1 MMFQFQVPTRSPTE
15 IDIQLSAKGIPMTSS
30 IAYKLIVLPDSV
42 LTRSLL
48 VQHNF
53 RPVPIAPQFLYR
65 ELDRATTATIAEK
78 LERIPLPNRESSQY
92 IVTDRSFQA
101 SNLLFEF
108 LNAQPLSMFRADNP
122 YDWFPSLLEQKSLFF
137 NYQPIF
143 DLEVGE
149 IVGHECFARAT
160 SITGTCLNGRQLLDA
175 ATVTGLTPQFDDLV
189 RTLCLPTIAK
199 FPPHQTF
206 FINVSPVTLVRQ
218 PQFLADTYTLTQELN
233 LPTTNLFF
241 EVSEAELLH
250 QPERVRNAI
259 SQLREWGFGISID
272 DFRGDLSLDCPLRDI
287 YPNAIKFEGE
297 RIRQGRRDREV
308 FDRLARS
315 IDTADELGIATIA
328 KHLETAVDLDD
339 CRQLGIDFGQG
350 FVLGRP
356 QRTIR

>member
-1 MMFQFQVPTRSPTE
+1 MKPPIS
-15 IDIQLSAKGIPMTSS
+15 
-30 IAYKLIVLPDSV
+30 YKLIVLPDSV

-48 VQHNF
+48 VQQDF

-65 ELDRATTATIAEK
+65 ELEGVRGIQIAER
-78 LERIPLPNRESSQY
+78 LESIPLPSREASQY
-92 IVTDRSFQA
+92 IVTDRSFQT

-108 LNAQPLSMFRADNP
+108 LNAQPLSLFRADNP
-122 YDWFPSLLEQKSLFF
+122 YDWFPSLLEEKSLFF

-143 DLEVGE
+143 DLELAE

-160 SITGTCLNGRQLLDA
+160 SATGTCLNGRQLLEA

-189 RTLCLPTIAK
+189 RTLCLPTIAQ
-199 FPPHQTF
+199 FPKYQTF

-218 PQFLADTYTLTQELN
+218 PQFLSDTYTLTRELN

-241 EVSEAELLH
+241 EFSEAELLR

-259 SQLREWGFGISID
+259 AQLREWGFGISID
-272 DFRGDLSLDCPLRDI
+272 DFRGDLLADRRLQEI

-297 RIRQGRRDREV
+297 QVRRSRRDRDAYASLSRTIE
-308 FDRLARS
+308 
-315 IDTADELGIATIA
+315 TADNLGIATIA
-328 KHLETAVDLDD
+328 KSLEIPADLTY

-350 FVLGRP
+350 FLLGRP
-356 QRTIR
+356 TPTVNS